1 MRACPPV
8 GPPVTRLLLGLQPQ
22 RSGAVQLPSPRLR
35 SQPELSRLDPDPTPE
50 TPSLGR
56 QSRRHTPPTPAP
68 GPISGLGAE
77 IVKPAGWGAR
87 RAVRI
92 PGLGSG
98 RLSGLR
104 PPPAAAGP
112 SDP

>member
-8 GPPVTRLLLGLQPQ
+8 GPPAPRLLLGLQPRQ
-22 RSGAVQLPSPRLR
+22 GGAVQLPSPLLR
-35 SQPELSRLDPDPTPE
+35 SLPELSRLDPDPPPE

-68 GPISGLGAE
+68 GPISGLGAA
-77 IVKPAGWGAR
+77 IAKPAGWGAR
-87 RAVRI
+87 RAMRI

-98 RLSGLR
+98 RLSSLR
-104 PPPAAAGP
+104 PPPVAAGP
-112 SDP
+112 SDS